1 MSKRGRLIV
10 ISGPSGVGKT
20 SICEALLKK
29 SKFTRVITCTTRPP
43 RGGEQDGVD
52 YFFSARTD
60 FEEGIKAGRFLEHAE
75 VYGNL
80 YGTPRDLVEEG
91 IESGADLLLN
101 IDVQGARLV
110 RDSGI
115 PCLVTVFIDA
125 PSEEELQRRLTGRAA
140 DSEED
145 IRQRLEI
152 ARSERKEKSAYQ
164 HIVVND
170 DFDRAVQELEALL
183 EAPIESN

>member
-1 MSKRGRLIV
+1 MSKRGRRIV
-10 ISGPSGVGKT
+10 ISGPAGVGK
-20 SICEALLKK
+20 SLLLETLERRA
-29 SKFTRVITCTTRPP
+29 SRRGFQVGHGVVEPGARARMPWPWPRVL
-43 RGGEQDGVD
+43 RG
-52 YFFSARTD
+52 
-60 FEEGIKAGRFLEHAE
+60 
-75 VYGNL
+75 
-80 YGTPRDLVEEG
+80 EEG
-91 IESGADLLLN
+91 IESGAELLLN

-170 DFDRAVQELEALL
+170 DLDRAVQELEALL

>member
-1 MSKRGRLIV
+1 M
-10 ISGPSGVGKT
+10 
-20 SICEALLKK
+20 
-29 SKFTRVITCTTRPP
+29 
-43 RGGEQDGVD
+43 
-52 YFFSARTD
+52 
-60 FEEGIKAGRFLEHAE
+60 
-75 VYGNL
+75 
-80 YGTPRDLVEEG
+80 
-91 IESGADLLLN
+91 
-101 IDVQGARLV
+101 

-125 PSEEELQRRLTGRAA
+125 PSEEELQKRLTDRAA

-170 DFDRAVQELEALL
+170 DFERAVQELEALL

>member
-29 SKFTRVITCTTRPP
+29 PEFKRVITCTTRPP
-43 RGGEQDGVD
+43 RGGEQDGID
-52 YFFSARTD
+52 YFFSARND
-60 FEEGIKAGRFLEHAE
+60 FEEGIRAGRFLEHAE

-80 YGTPRDLVEEG
+80 YGTPRSQVEEG
-91 IESGADLLLN
+91 IENGTDLLLN
-101 IDVQGARLV
+101 IDVQGARLL

-115 PCLVTVFIDA
+115 PYLVTVFIDA
-125 PSEEELQRRLTGRAA
+125 PSEEELEKRLVSRAA

-152 ARSERKEKSAYQ
+152 ARNERKEKSAYQ

-170 DFDRAVQELEALL
+170 GFDRAVQELEALL
-183 EAPIESN
+183 EAPVESN

>member
-1 MSKRGRLIV
+1 LSKRGRLIV

-29 SKFTRVITCTTRPP
+29 PKYKRVITCTTRPP
-43 RGGEQDGVD
+43 RGGEQEGVD
-52 YFFSARTD
+52 YYFSARND
-60 FEEGIKAGRFLEHAE
+60 FEEGIRTGRVLEHAE

-80 YGTPRDLVEEG
+80 YGTPRSPVEEG
-91 IESGADLLLN
+91 IENGTDLLLN

-110 RDSGI
+110 RDSEI
-115 PCLVTVFIDA
+115 PDLVTVFIDA
-125 PSEEELQRRLTGRAA
+125 PSEEELEKRLLSRAA

-152 ARSERKEKSAYQ
+152 ARNERKEKSAYQ

-183 EAPIESN
+183 EAPVESN